1 VRITARL
8 TYGLRALVVIAGAAG
23 EPVKGGAIAGRLDL
37 SLGFLEVVLGELRRA
52 GLVGSKRGGRGG
64 YWLARPA
71 DAITVADVI
80 RVLDGESLDAARVT
94 DDGLSPVWQAIVAG
108 YMDAAQQITLAQL
121 SAGAEALDPNRSV
134 CADSGMRRRPAT
146 SPWCCSR

>member
-52 GLVGSKRGGRGG
+52 GLVGSKRGGQGG

-80 RVLDGESLDAARVT
+80 RVLDGESLDAVRVV
-94 DDGLSPVWQAIVAG
+94 DDDVLSPVWQAITAG

-121 SAGAEALDPNRSV
+121 SAGAGALDLDRSV
-134 CADSGMRRRPAT
+134 RADSGIT
-146 SPWCCSR
+146 E